1 VVKPSKR
8 QFITS
13 WIRKAVVMLDIN
25 VASIKTTVSFVVDK
39 QSLAEA
45 RKAGDDLKK
54 YFEKI
59 ADPKIRFQAQKQRRQ
74 KARQQAD
81 DARFNDKPRDTKEMK
96 AQRAAEK
103 QKVRDEKANLKAK
116 QQLQKRQ
123 EVAELRLRHAGLQIS
138 GIKGKY
144 ELDPKSQYE
153 ALRIIRQQTEEFAK
167 GNLTSARMNASI
179 RERVTLLRRE
189 AAQQAKVTQA
199 QRTQYAAAATKL
211 KAQKGG
217 NAPIVGG
224 GVLGS
229 LALTA
234 GSLGVGQR
242 IVDKGNDNLELVRM
256 SERVKTNPNAIK
268 TMVAWGQQHGV
279 DSANTSK
286 AVDNMKDVRERLA
299 MTVNDAQMKNGEWKG
314 GDGGI
319 TSIMN
324 KFGWSKDQISKFQ
337 DSPLDFVQATVN
349 EGQRRGM
356 SQAQIGTLIESLG
369 DDLMHYTD
377 MFMNNGAEYN
387 KTLKTLVES
396 GQTLND
402 EQIRQVSAYGDLSV
416 AMGNLMNGVDNQL
429 FTGWM
434 KGFADGGDD
443 LVRNT
448 KVITESAGLLGEGL
462 GDLAKQVTGFV
473 GEISS
478 VVSDLNAGI
487 REKSP
492 DWFSEA
498 NKPAAQA
505 VIDGVTGSA
514 DSAASWVQDKTGFNT
529 RSVGH
534 AVKDWLGIDDQPTGT
549 AVEQYSLNG
558 DSLPG
563 GSLRDSAISS
573 LTSTNSAPSYN
584 LAPVFNLNLEAS
596 VPLTIASDSSR
607 LADYVD
613 FTAKA
618 SQAAFTQSLTLS
630 ALSGQSSTGG

>member
-1 VVKPSKR
+1 
-8 QFITS
+8 
-13 WIRKAVVMLDIN
+13 MLDLN
-25 VASIKTTVSFVVDK
+25 VSTLKNTVTFVVDK
-39 QSLAEA
+39 QSIAEA
-45 RKAGDDLKK
+45 KAAADNLQKH
-54 YFEKI
+54 YQKI
-59 ADPKIRFQAQKQRRQ
+59 ADPKIRFQAMKQRRQ

-96 AQRAAEK
+96 AQRAVEK
-103 QKVRDEKANLKAK
+103 QKARDEKAKLRA
-116 QQLQKRQ
+116 QQQIQKRQ
-123 EVAELRLRHAGLQIS
+123 ETASLKLRHAGLQIS

-144 ELDPKSQYE
+144 GLDPKSQYE
-153 ALRIIRQQTEEFAK
+153 ALRFIQKQTEAFAQ
-167 GNLTSARMNASI
+167 GNITSQRMNATI

-199 QRTQYAAAATKL
+199 QRTQYAAAATKQ

-242 IVDKGNDNLELVRM
+242 IVDKGNENLDLVRQSALVM
-256 SERVKTNPNAIK
+256 TNPNAIK

-286 AVDNMKDVRERLA
+286 AIDNMKDVRERLA

-337 DSPLDFVQATVN
+337 DSPLDFVQSTVN

-387 KTLKTLVES
+387 KTLKQLVDS

-402 EQIRQVSAYGDLSV
+402 EQIRQTLAYGDLSV
-416 AMGNLMNGVDNQL
+416 AMGNLMNGVDNSM
-429 FTGWM
+429 FTGFM

-443 LVRNT
+443 LVKNT
-448 KVITESAGLLGEGL
+448 KVITESAGMLGEGL

-478 VVSDLNAGI
+478 VVSDLNSAL
-487 REKSP
+487 RQRFPE
-492 DWFSEA
+492 WFSDTK
-498 NKPAAQA
+498 KPAVQNLYDGA
-505 VIDGVTGSA
+505 VGGSA
-514 DSAASWVQDKTGFNT
+514 NVTADWIQDKTGFDT
-529 RSVGH
+529 RSV
-534 AVKDWLGIDDQPTGT
+534 APAIMDWLGVGNQQAGT
-549 AVEQYSLNG
+549 AANQYSLSGENLRASAM
-558 DSLPG
+558 SL
-563 GSLRDSAISS
+563 SS
-573 LTSTNSAPSYN
+573 SNAPAYTLNPIFNVQVNPQVGLT
-584 LAPVFNLNLEAS
+584 LQ
-596 VPLTIASDSSR
+596 SDVSR
-607 LADYVD
+607 LSDYID
-613 FTAKA
+613 WSAKA
-618 SQAAFTQSLTLS
+618 SADSFTRSLTLS
-630 ALSGQSSTGG
+630 ALSGQSSAGG

>member
-1 VVKPSKR
+1 MLEIHTSSIVNTVRFQVSKE
-8 QFITS
+8 
-13 WIRKAVVMLDIN
+13 DI
-25 VASIKTTVSFVVDK
+25 
-39 QSLAEA
+39 AEA
-45 RKAGDDLKK
+45 KKAADDLQRH
-54 YFEKI
+54 FSKI
-59 ADPKIRFQAQKQRRQ
+59 KDPKIRFQAQKQRRQ

-81 DARFNDKPRDTKEMK
+81 DARFNAKPRDTKEMK

-103 QKVRDEKANLKAK
+103 QKARDEKANLKAK

-123 EVAELRLRHAGLQIS
+123 EVAELKLRHAGLQVS

-144 ELDPKSQYE
+144 GLDPKSQYE
-153 ALRIIRQQTEEFAK
+153 ALRYIHQQSEEFAK
-167 GNLTSARMNASI
+167 GNISSQRMNALI

-199 QRTQYAAAATKL
+199 QRTQYAAVATKL

-242 IVDKGNDNLELVRM
+242 IIDKGNENLDLVRQ
-256 SERVKTNPNAIK
+256 SALVKTNPNAIK
-268 TMVAWGQQHGV
+268 TMVTWGQQHGV

-324 KFGWSKDQISKFQ
+324 KFGWGIEDVKTFQ
-337 DSPLDFVQATVN
+337 NRPLDFIQATVN

-402 EQIRQVSAYGDLSV
+402 EQIRQVSVYGDLSV
-416 AMGNLMNGVDNQL
+416 AMGNLMNGIDNQL

-434 KGFADGGDD
+434 KGIADGGDD

-487 REKSP
+487 REKFP

-534 AVKDWLGIDDQPTGT
+534 AVKGWLGIDDQPTGT
-549 AVEQYSLNG
+549 AVEQYGLNG
-558 DSLPG
+558 DSLQG
-563 GSLRDSAISS
+563 GALRDSAISS

-607 LADYVD
+607 LSDYID
-613 FTAKA
+613 FQARA
-618 SQAAFTQSLTLS
+618 SQASFAQSLTLS

>member
-1 VVKPSKR
+1 
-8 QFITS
+8 
-13 WIRKAVVMLDIN
+13 MLDISVSQIRN
-25 VASIKTTVSFVVDK
+25 TVTFVVDK
-39 QSLAEA
+39 QSIALA
-45 RKAGDDLKK
+45 KAAADNLQKH
-54 YFEKI
+54 FQKI

-96 AQRAAEK
+96 AQRAAQK
-103 QKVRDEKANLKAK
+103 QKARDEKANLKAK

-153 ALRIIRQQTEEFAK
+153 ALRFIRQQTEEFAK
-167 GNLTSARMNASI
+167 GNLTSDRMNASI

-242 IVDKGNDNLELVRM
+242 IVDKGNENLDLVRQ
-256 SERVKTNPNAIK
+256 SALVKTNPNAIK

-443 LVRNT
+443 LVRKT
-448 KVITESAGLLGEGL
+448 KIITEAAGMLGEGL
-462 GDLAKQVTGFV
+462 GNLSKEITGFV

-478 VVSDLNAGI
+478 VVSDINKGLKERFPVWFA
-487 REKSP
+487 EK
-492 DWFSEA
+492 D
-498 NKPAAQA
+498 KPAAQA
-505 VIDGVTGSA
+505 LYDGAVTGSA
-514 DSAASWVQDKTGFNT
+514 NSAADWVQDKTGFDT

>member
-1 VVKPSKR
+1 
-8 QFITS
+8 
-13 WIRKAVVMLDIN
+13 MLDISVSQIRN
-25 VASIKTTVSFVVDK
+25 TVTFVVDK
-39 QSLAEA
+39 QSIALA
-45 RKAGDDLKK
+45 KAAADNLQKH
-54 YFEKI
+54 FQKI

-96 AQRAAEK
+96 AQRAAQK
-103 QKVRDEKANLKAK
+103 QKAREEKANLKAK

-123 EVAELRLRHAGLQIS
+123 ETAELKLHHAGLQVS

-144 ELDPKSQYE
+144 GLDPKSQYE
-153 ALRIIRQQTEEFAK
+153 ALRFIRQQTEEFAK
-167 GNLTSARMNASI
+167 GNLTSDRMNASI

-242 IVDKGNDNLELVRM
+242 IVDKGNENLDLVRQ
-256 SERVKTNPNAIK
+256 SALVKTNPNAIK

-387 KTLKTLVES
+387 KTLKQLVES

-402 EQIRQVSAYGDLSV
+402 EQIKQTYAYGDLSV
-416 AMGNLMNGVDNQL
+416 AMGNLMNGVDNSL
-429 FTGWM
+429 FTGFM

-443 LVRNT
+443 LVKNT
-448 KVITESAGLLGEGL
+448 KVITESAGMLGEGL
-462 GDLAKQVTGFV
+462 GNLSKEITGFV

-478 VVSDLNAGI
+478 VVSDINAGL
-487 REKSP
+487 RSRFPE
-492 DWFSEA
+492 WFSNA
-498 NKPAAQA
+498 NKPAAQSLY
-505 VIDGVTGSA
+505 DGAVTGSA
-514 DSAASWVQDKTGFNT
+514 NSAADWVQDKTGFNT

-534 AVKDWLGIDDQPTGT
+534 AVKGWLGIDDKPTGT
-549 AVEQYSLNG
+549 AVEQYGLNG
-558 DSLPG
+558 DSLRG
-563 GSLRDSAISS
+563 GALRDSAISS

-607 LADYVD
+607 LSDYID
-613 FTAKA
+613 FQARA
-618 SQAAFTQSLTLS
+618 SQASFAQSLTLS

>member
-1 VVKPSKR
+1 MLEINTSK
-8 QFITS
+8 I
-13 WIRKAVVMLDIN
+13 VN
-25 VASIKTTVSFVVDK
+25 TVTFTVDK
-39 QSLAEA
+39 GSIAEA
-45 RKAGDDLKK
+45 KAAADNLQKH
-54 YFEKI
+54 FQKI
-59 ADPKIRFQAQKQRRQ
+59 ADPKIRFQDLKQRRQ

-103 QKVRDEKANLKAK
+103 QKARDEKASLKAK
-116 QQLQKRQ
+116 LQLQKRQ
-123 EVAELRLRHAGLQIS
+123 ETAELKLRHAGLQVS

-144 ELDPKSQYE
+144 GLDPKSQYE
-153 ALRIIRQQTEEFAK
+153 ALRYIHQQSEEFAK
-167 GNLTSARMNASI
+167 GNISSQRMNALI

-487 REKSP
+487 REKFP

>member
-1 VVKPSKR
+1 
-8 QFITS
+8 
-13 WIRKAVVMLDIN
+13 MLDIN

-153 ALRIIRQQTEEFAK
+153 ALRFIRQQTEEFAK
-167 GNLTSARMNASI
+167 GNLTSDRMNASI

-242 IVDKGNDNLELVRM
+242 IVDKGNENLDLVRQ
-256 SERVKTNPNAIK
+256 SALVKTNPNAIK

-443 LVRNT
+443 LVRKT
-448 KVITESAGLLGEGL
+448 KIITEAAGMLGEGL
-462 GDLAKQVTGFV
+462 GNLSKEITGFV

-478 VVSDLNAGI
+478 VVSDINKGLKERFPVWFA
-487 REKSP
+487 EK
-492 DWFSEA
+492 D
-498 NKPAAQA
+498 KPAAQA
-505 VIDGVTGSA
+505 LYDGAVTGSA
-514 DSAASWVQDKTGFNT
+514 NSAADWVQDKTGFDT